1 MGGVGG
7 EDEGVEGGLM
17 GVYWGWVGL
26 ELGDMGCEILG
37 DLGKG
42 GGWGNWRVL
51 CGRLYDRRG
60 LGLKGIGSSLGWV
73 KMNWVWKSISRAFPS
88 VKNEL
93 LRVSTLCLP
102 R

>member
-51 CGRLYDRRG
+51 CGRL
-60 LGLKGIGSSLGWV
+60 
-73 KMNWVWKSISRAFPS
+73 
-88 VKNEL
+88 
-93 LRVSTLCLP
+93 
-102 R
+102 